1 MSIIS
6 YIKSLVR
13 NIGKE
18 DIFEDIRITR
28 KEISDNLIPLMQDAN
43 KYFRGKTLKASQV
56 NYLNKVFMEATG
68 GKAKYKNMF
77 DYLNDKLPKMLANLE
92 ILSDELDKN
101 LETQVVTKTVTY
113 RKAILL
119 KALDLM
125 SFDSAFT
132 FKMLKFVYYF
142 EDKEMGGESEYD
154 DLIMPK
160 PLVDSILKNAF
171 VYAKSIKALSVSS
184 DEFLTKIKELKDI
197 PLDEE
202 SVSIIKAKQ
211 DKDTLEIETLDP
223 VGFEGNPI
231 FHYRLMVAEWQA
243 NRYKLNKETKQ
254 YLELKLMDMKLKGK
268 DSNDASLQRQ
278 IEYTS
283 KRINKLEYSMA
294 KAEKSVGGL
303 D

>member
-56 NYLNKVFMEATG
+56 NYLNKVFMDATG
-68 GKAKYKNMF
+68 AKVKYKNMF

-231 FHYRLMVAEWQA
+231 FHYRLMIAEWQA

-254 YLELKLMDMKLKGK
+254 YLELKLMDMKLKNK

>member
-6 YIKSLVR
+6 YVKSLVR

-28 KEISDNLIPLMQDAN
+28 KELSDNLLPLMQDAD
-43 KYFRGKTLKASQV
+43 KYFRGKTFKSKEVL
-56 NYLNKVFMEATG
+56 YLDKTFMDNVG
-68 GKAKYKNMF
+68 GKNKYKNMF

-92 ILSDELDKN
+92 ILSDQLDKN

-125 SFDSAFT
+125 SFDSAYT
-132 FKMLKFVYYF
+132 FKMLKYVYYF
-142 EDKEMGGESEYD
+142 EDQEMDGESEYD
-154 DLIMPK
+154 DLIMPA
-160 PLVDSILKNAF
+160 PLKTSIMKNIF
-171 VYAKSIKALSVSS
+171 VYAKSVKALSVST
-184 DEFLTKIKELKDI
+184 DEFLTKIKELKDL
-197 PLDEE
+197 PLDDET
-202 SVSIIKAKQ
+202 VSIIKSKH

-231 FHYRLMVAEWQA
+231 FHYRLMIAEWQA

-254 YLELKLMDMKLKGK
+254 YLELKLMDMKLKAK